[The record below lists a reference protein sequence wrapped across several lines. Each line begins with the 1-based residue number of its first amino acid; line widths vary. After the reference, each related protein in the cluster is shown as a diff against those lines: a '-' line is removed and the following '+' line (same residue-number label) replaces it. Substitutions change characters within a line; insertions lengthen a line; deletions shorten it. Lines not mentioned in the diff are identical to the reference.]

1 MKKHVLLFLLFSI
14 ITISFSCSRNDD
26 DLNSSNETRQKLIGK
41 WYFSDPSV
49 YGFST
54 NNSFTFTSDGKVT
67 YTYWTGGMNSDF
79 DSETGTY
86 TADGDKLTMI
96 YPETVTLKFVQKV
109 VFHSDKKVEFVDT
122 GNPNEEPYDG
132 TYYKVN

>member
-67 YTYWTGGMNSDF
+67 YSYWAGGSGSGF

-86 TADGDKLTMI
+86 SVEGDVLRMV
-96 YPETVTLKFVQKV
+96 YPQNVTLTFVQKV
-109 VFHSDKKVEFVDT
+109 VFLTDKKVQFIET
-122 GNPNEEPYDG
+122 GKPNEEPYDG